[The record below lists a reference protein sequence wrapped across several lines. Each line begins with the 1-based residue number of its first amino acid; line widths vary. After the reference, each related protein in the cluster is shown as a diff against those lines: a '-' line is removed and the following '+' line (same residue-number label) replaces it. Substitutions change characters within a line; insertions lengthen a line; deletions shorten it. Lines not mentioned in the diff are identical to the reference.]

1 MPAPFF
7 VFRDVGAVNRGV
19 GMPGGIWGFRDAGRC
34 SGFRGRVCRSG
45 DAGECLAGKGG
56 GAFGGLPGA
65 RKTAGHSED
74 CRVLG
79 RLLGTRRIAGRSE
92 GGRGACGSLCVFRA
106 RLVNAWAG
114 SCRELPEGP
123 DCWLRIAGGAG
134 AGCRE
139 LGRWEEGHLR
149 VGGRGMLGG
158 DLFGRNLVGCR
169 EGAARA
175 ACCRLFGS
183 RVEAGR
189 GCSGLC
195 REPKPRESGI

>member
-1 MPAPFF
+1 
-7 VFRDVGAVNRGV
+7 
-19 GMPGGIWGFRDAGRC
+19 MPGGVRDFG
-34 SGFRGRVCRSG
+34 GRVCRSG

-74 CRVLG
+74 CRTL
-79 RLLGTRRIAGRSE
+79 
-92 GGRGACGSLCVFRA
+92 GGRERGLWERVRVSGGACK
-106 RLVNAWAG
+106 RLG
-114 SCRELPEGP
+114 GELSG
-123 DCWLRIAGGAG
+123 IAGGEGLLAANCRGRRGGVSG
-134 AGCRE
+134 AGM
-139 LGRWEEGHLR
+139 LGRGPLES
-149 VGGRGMLGG
+149 GGRGMLGG

-195 REPKPRESGI
+195 REPKPRESGV

>member
-1 MPAPFF
+1 
-7 VFRDVGAVNRGV
+7 
-19 GMPGGIWGFRDAGRC
+19 MPGGVRDFG
-34 SGFRGRVCRSG
+34 GRVCRSG

-74 CRVLG
+74 CRTL
-79 RLLGTRRIAGRSE
+79 
-92 GGRGACGSLCVFRA
+92 GGRERGLWELVRVSGAACK
-106 RLVNAWAG
+106 RLG
-114 SCRELPEGP
+114 GELSG
-123 DCWLRIAGGAG
+123 IAGGEGLLAANCRGRRGGVSG
-134 AGCRE
+134 AGM
-139 LGRWEEGHLR
+139 LGRGPLGS
-149 VGGRGMLGG
+149 GGRGMLGG

-195 REPKPRESGI
+195 REPKPRESGV

>member
-1 MPAPFF
+1 
-7 VFRDVGAVNRGV
+7 
-19 GMPGGIWGFRDAGRC
+19 MPGGVRDFG
-34 SGFRGRVCRSG
+34 GRVCRSG

-65 RKTAGHSED
+65 RTTAGHSVD
-74 CRVLG
+74 CRTL
-79 RLLGTRRIAGRSE
+79 
-92 GGRGACGSLCVFRA
+92 GGRERGLWELVRVSGAACK
-106 RLVNAWAG
+106 RLG
-114 SCRELPEGP
+114 GELSG
-123 DCWLRIAGGAG
+123 IAGGEGLLAANCRGRRGGVSG
-134 AGCRE
+134 AGM
-139 LGRWEEGHLR
+139 LGRGPLES
-149 VGGRGMLGG
+149 GGRGMLGG

-195 REPKPRESGI
+195 REPKPRESGV

>member
-1 MPAPFF
+1 
-7 VFRDVGAVNRGV
+7 
-19 GMPGGIWGFRDAGRC
+19 MPGGVRDFG
-34 SGFRGRVCRSG
+34 GRVCRSG
-45 DAGECLAGKGG
+45 DAGERLAGKGG

-74 CRVLG
+74 CRTL
-79 RLLGTRRIAGRSE
+79 
-92 GGRGACGSLCVFRA
+92 GGRERGLWELVRVSGAACK
-106 RLVNAWAG
+106 RLG
-114 SCRELPEGP
+114 GELSG
-123 DCWLRIAGGAG
+123 IAGGEGLLAANCRGRRGGVSG
-134 AGCRE
+134 AGM
-139 LGRWEEGHLR
+139 LGRGPLESG
-149 VGGRGMLGG
+149 GGRGMLGG

-195 REPKPRESGI
+195 REPKPRESGV

>member
-19 GMPGGIWGFRDAGRC
+19 GMPGGVRDFGGRC
-34 SGFRGRVCRSG
+34 VGAAMRASVWRGK
-45 DAGECLAGKGG
+45 E
-56 GAFGGLPGA
+56 GA
-65 RKTAGHSED
+65 RSED

-92 GGRGACGSLCVFRA
+92 DCRTLGGRERGLWELVRVSGAACK
-106 RLVNAWAG
+106 RLG
-114 SCRELPEGP
+114 GELSG
-123 DCWLRIAGGAG
+123 IAGGAG
-134 AGCRE
+134 LLAANCR
-139 LGRWEEGHLR
+139 GP
-149 VGGRGMLGG
+149 GRGMLGG
-158 DLFGRNLVGCR
+158 DLFGRNFVGCR

-195 REPKPRESGI
+195 RELKPRESGI

>member
-7 VFRDVGAVNRGV
+7 V
-19 GMPGGIWGFRDAGRC
+19 FRDAGRC
-34 SGFRGRVCRSG
+34 SGFRGQVCRSG
-45 DAGECLAGKGG
+45 DAGERLAGKGG

-74 CRVLG
+74 CRTL
-79 RLLGTRRIAGRSE
+79 
-92 GGRGACGSLCVFRA
+92 GGRERGLWELVRVSGAACK
-106 RLVNAWAG
+106 RLG
-114 SCRELPEGP
+114 GELSG
-123 DCWLRIAGGAG
+123 IAGGEGLLAANCRGCRGGVSGAG
-134 AGCRE
+134 A
-139 LGRWEEGHLR
+139 LGRGPLES
-149 VGGRGMLGG
+149 GGRGMLGG

-195 REPKPRESGI
+195 RELKPRESGI